1 MSSGVLTSSPR
12 RILGNIKG
20 HPSWFM
26 LIAAI
31 GYSFLP
37 LAVVL
42 FGGEDAPFLF
52 NAGWRAGI
60 AVIYALFLA
69 GYSVRH
75 RDMFFNSAVWK
86 RIGRNMVSWKILII
100 MVAYFDIALFAMS
113 IKHIGVVVPTIMMQL
128 SVFVSV
134 IFVWFSSGGKDDGD
148 KKGPEKRPST
158 IFFMAVGATG
168 VAFVILSLDLGSVG
182 ADDIRLAYLGL
193 LLAAGS
199 AIISGLNSLNKNW
212 GEDLAGD
219 LTDKNLV
226 ESTKDNIE
234 PVKLLGATAAG
245 LIASIGVI
253 IIQLSIG
260 LADVGT
266 IASGVERINPNLF
279 IIIAGVACS
288 HGIAG
293 LFWRKADSQ
302 SLGLETRAILNIQP
316 ILSLLGLMLLSI
328 AAVRAFVIDL
338 PFIAVSKEDLE
349 IAWNR
354 VDLLIMGTAAVLSA
368 SILVGFEAE
377 NRRWGFKA
385 LILSLGSCGAFVY
398 LRDEIY
404 EILGKRGILP
414 AGDEVWVV
422 GGYFSWVGLSATI
435 FTLLLA
441 FRVASLVSRTSAEE
455 AQAFSVFRKLELLH
469 RREVVKDEEVLKY
482 VNAVE
487 SSRNQR
493 DLKNAYEEVRSRIS
507 QIDQTDLTDVADRQM
522 LNSAEAELDDLVRSK
537 QLGMVLGE
545 VFALLI
551 FAGMT
556 ISVALLFRPNE
567 AQAFTRFFV
576 DIFAMIIAAVV
587 MFLTIN
593 VRDMRDQRIDEQLE
607 HDGSDWKVSFHETG
621 QRTDHLLLSIV
632 VGITILL
639 TYSALLADKH
649 LDWSAHLGWF
659 G

>member
-60 AVIYALFLA
+60 AVIYTLFLA

-75 RDMFFNSAVWK
+75 RDLFFNSAVWK

-234 PVKLLGATAAG
+234 SVKLLGATAAG
-245 LIASIGVI
+245 LIASIGII

-354 VDLLIMGTAAVLSA
+354 VDLLIMGTAAVISA

-377 NRRWGFKA
+377 SRRWGFKV

-398 LRDEIY
+398 LRDEIF

-414 AGDEVWVV
+414 ASDGVPIVD
-422 GGYFSWVGLSATI
+422 GYFTWVAVSATI

-441 FRVASLVSRTSAEE
+441 FRVASLVTRTSYEE
-455 AQAFSVFRKLELLH
+455 AEAFRVFRKLELLH
-469 RREVVKDEEVLKY
+469 RRGVIDDDVLKY
-482 VNAVE
+482 INQVE
-487 SSRNQR
+487 SSGNQVA
-493 DLKNAYEEVRSRIS
+493 LKNAYGEVRSYIYRAY
-507 QIDQTDLTDVADRQM
+507 QTDLTDTADLQT

-607 HDGSDWKVSFHETG
+607 HDGGDWKVSFHETG